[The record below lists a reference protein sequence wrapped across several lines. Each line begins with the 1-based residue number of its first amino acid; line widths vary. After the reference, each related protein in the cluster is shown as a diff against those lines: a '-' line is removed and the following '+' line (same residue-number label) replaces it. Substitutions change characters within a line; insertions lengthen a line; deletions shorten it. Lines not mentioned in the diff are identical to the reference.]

1 MDLKLITVSAS
12 KIHGGLSKF
21 LQLLD
26 WFVSSLRLRNKE
38 TTLELLKKI
47 DRCLVSKLFIKM
59 NLRIGTGFRT
69 KVNLSTFSNGI
80 VAKLLRP
87 GVRFSNVP
95 IINGPGKLSPFTL
108 KIEVS
113 IVLHLT

>member
-1 MDLKLITVSAS
+1 MDLNLITVGAS
-12 KIHGGLSKF
+12 KIQPGLSQF

-38 TTLELLKKI
+38 TTLGLLKKI
-47 DRCLVSKLFIKM
+47 DRCLVSILFIKM
-59 NLRIGTGFRT
+59 NLRIGTGFGT

-87 GVRFSNVP
+87 GLQLPKARVASMLIYFLGSGRNR
-95 IINGPGKLSPFTL
+95 LRTE
-108 KIEVS
+108 KI
-113 IVLHLT
+113 TK